1 MMRVNGEK
9 VGRLMVTGG
18 AGFIGSNFIRMVHG
32 LCPDVEILNFDK
44 LTYAG
49 NLENLEGIAGRYEF
63 VRGDIR
69 DARRVEKAL
78 AGVDVVVNFAAETHV
93 DRSIHDPGGFIL
105 TDVFGVFVLLE
116 AVRKSGR
123 VKRVIHVSTDE
134 VYGSIASGRFSEES
148 PLNPS
153 SPYSASKAGG
163 DRLAYSYFKTFGLP
177 VLIARP
183 ANNYGPY
190 QFPEKLIP
198 FFVTQ
203 ALQDRPLPLYGDGRN
218 RRDWLF
224 VEDTVRGILAL
235 IEKGEPGEAYN
246 LGADQER
253 SNLEVTRGVLELLG
267 KPESLVRPVADRKG
281 HDFRYALDWG
291 KMRSLGW
298 RPQTAFAEGLRRTV
312 DWYVEHEGWWR
323 RLVAKKSFRSHLRKN
338 YE

>member
-1 MMRVNGEK
+1 MRAQGEK
-9 VGRLMVTGG
+9 VNKVMVTGG
-18 AGFIGSNFIRMVHG
+18 AGFIGSNFIRVVHG
-32 LCPDVEILNFDK
+32 LHPDVELLNFDK

-49 NLENLEGIAGRYEF
+49 NLENLEGVEGRYAF
-63 VRGDIR
+63 VQGDIS
-69 DARRVEKAL
+69 DARQVEESL

-93 DRSIHDPGGFIL
+93 DRSIHDPGDFIL
-105 TDVFGVFVLLE
+105 TDVYGVFVLLE
-116 AVRKSGR
+116 AVKRNGR

-190 QFPEKLIP
+190 QYPEKLIP
-198 FFVTQ
+198 FFVTR
-203 ALQDRPLPLYGDGRN
+203 ALQDQALPLYGDGTN

-224 VEDTVRGILAL
+224 VEDTVSGILAL
-235 IEKGEPGEAYN
+235 IERGEPGEAYN

-253 SNLEVTRGVLELLG
+253 SNLEVTRQILGLLG

-291 KMRSLGW
+291 KMQALGW
-298 RPQTAFAEGLRRTV
+298 RPQTGFEEGLRRTV
-312 DWYVEHEGWWR
+312 AWYAEHEGWWR
-323 RLVAKKSFRSHLRKN
+323 RLVEKKAFQSHLRKN